1 MSSWKWPYT
10 RQIRV
15 TVINLLVYALVCVVR
30 KTTIGKRDTIQRK
43 KDKNRDNPILYITR
57 PNDSLYTSLNQFISI
72 SIIIRQKSDQ
82 INAYWK
88 KKTIYKFHVSK
99 VSLKH
104 FYFYIESWNN
114 LLNTNGTTTRTWICS
129 IFD

>member
-43 KDKNRDNPILYITR
+43 KDKNRDNPILYITMDDTADQMTVYIHR
-57 PNDSLYTSLNQFISI
+57 LISLYRSQ
-72 SIIIRQKSDQ
+72 
-82 INAYWK
+82 
-88 KKTIYKFHVSK
+88 
-99 VSLKH
+99 
-104 FYFYIESWNN
+104 
-114 LLNTNGTTTRTWICS
+114 
-129 IFD
+129 